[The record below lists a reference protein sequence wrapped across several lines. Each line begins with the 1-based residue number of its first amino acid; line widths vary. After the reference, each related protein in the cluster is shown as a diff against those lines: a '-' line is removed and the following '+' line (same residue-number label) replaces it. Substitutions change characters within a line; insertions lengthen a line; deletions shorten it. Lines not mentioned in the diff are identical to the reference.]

1 MQSASG
7 GGPRSP
13 VNSATDLASTF
24 RFPSSL
30 IRRMP
35 VQDEKADGNTKGRN
49 AWYRKSTGPGEQEHS
64 AYNGHFEFTCYHASR
79 EILNSN

>member
-1 MQSASG
+1 
-7 GGPRSP
+7 
-13 VNSATDLASTF
+13 
-24 RFPSSL
+24 
-30 IRRMP
+30 MP